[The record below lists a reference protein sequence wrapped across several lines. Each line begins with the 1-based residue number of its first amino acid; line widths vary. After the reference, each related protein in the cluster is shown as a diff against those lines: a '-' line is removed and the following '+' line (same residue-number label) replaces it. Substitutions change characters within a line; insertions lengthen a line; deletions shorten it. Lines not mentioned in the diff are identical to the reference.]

1 MNKRDFITQRQQAWS
16 RFETL
21 LNRMGRKRK
30 RANSREVTEFSRL
43 FRELANDLATV
54 RSRNWGTQLATYL
67 NHLVS
72 RGHNTFYVSPPG
84 YVQKAVEFLTAGFP
98 RLLRANI
105 WYFVIAA
112 SLFFGPMAA
121 TWIVVQNNPEMA
133 KRLLPEEQLL
143 GAKMM
148 YAKRVDDE
156 SKKTAEQ
163 RQAEA
168 EEYRQQRSAM
178 AGFYVDHNAGIAFTS
193 FVRGVFLGI
202 GTVYVLLFN
211 GIAIGAIAG
220 YVMAEADAERF
231 LSFVITHGSFELT
244 AIGVAG
250 AGGLI
255 LGNAILHPGN
265 KTRWESLCDRGIDA
279 IQLGIGAGVMLL
291 IAAMVEAFW
300 SPLPFVPPVLKYIV
314 GTIAWIVVALYF
326 ILAGR
331 GNTASEAGAMGGT

>member
-1 MNKRDFITQRQQAWS
+1 MNKRDFLNQRQQAWS
-16 RFETL
+16 RYETL
-21 LNRMGRKRK
+21 LTRLGRKRK

-54 RSRNWGTQLATYL
+54 RSRNWGAQLETYL

-72 RGHNTFYVSPPG
+72 RGHNAFYVAPPG
-84 YVQKAVEFLTAGFP
+84 YVQKAIEFLTAGFP

-105 WYFVIAA
+105 WYFAIA
-112 SLFFGPMAA
+112 SFLFFGPLAA
-121 TWIVVQNNPEMA
+121 SWIVVQNNPHLATRILPEAQLEMA
-133 KRLLPEEQLL
+133 KFMYRKRDDSQRNLTDEE
-143 GAKMM
+143 
-148 YAKRVDDE
+148 KR
-156 SKKTAEQ
+156 
-163 RQAEA
+163 AEA
-168 EEYRQQRSAM
+168 ESYRQQRSEM
-178 AGFYVDHNAGIAFTS
+178 AGFYVYNNTGIAFKS
-193 FVRGVFLGI
+193 FATGIFLGI
-202 GTVYVLLFN
+202 ATVYVLLFN
-211 GIAIGAIAG
+211 GIAIGAVAG
-220 YVMAEADAERF
+220 YVMAEADPERF

-291 IAAMVEAFW
+291 IAAMIEGFW
-300 SPLPFVPPVLKYIV
+300 SPLPFIPAVVKYVV
-314 GTIAWIVVALYF
+314 GTAAWIVVALYF

-331 GNTASEAGAMGGT
+331 GDTSTEAGSMDSA